1 MLVATLNVTVPLPVP
16 LVRPV
21 SESHDAS
28 ELADHTHDD
37 AAATAI
43 ELLFVPDAPN
53 VTSFG
58 VTVTLQVVGGPR
70 DGGPGSIDACCVT
83 LTVWPATAMEAARV
97 VVPVFGTAV
106 KLTLPDPVPVVPSVS
121 VTQAASVCA
130 LHAQPAA
137 AVTEKLPLP
146 PAAGTVCSVVESTKR
161 QAAAS

>member
-1 MLVATLNVTVPLPVP
+1 LLVATLNVTVPLPVP

-106 KLTLPDPVPVVPSVS
+106 KLTLVSEKDPDKADIRVVDPRIVE
-121 VTQAASVCA
+121 QI
-130 LHAQPAA
+130 Q
-137 AVTEKLPLP
+137 KDF
-146 PAAGTVCSVVESTKR
+146 AGYR
-161 QAAAS
+161 